1 MCILICFTLFL
12 ASYIV
17 YLSCIG
23 YVNDCASYCEQS
35 FINGSLAAS
44 VVMLIDATPTWLPGT
59 TAGASSFDYCLTI
72 RAEAVGAVTSLKVGF
87 AATPYIAKALELT
100 WPMSA
105 EVHRLIEVDEH
116 TFAKHW
122 IEPLKS
128 DCRRC
133 MHVQLMFLRSCL
145 TYACSISYLRFDTS
159 LLATKACP
167 DSSCDSGHC

>member
-12 ASYIV
+12 ASYFV

-59 TAGASSFDYCLTI
+59 TTGASSFDYCLTI
-72 RAEAVGAVTSLKVGF
+72 GAEAVGAVTSLEVGF
-87 AATPYIAKALELT
+87 AATPYIAIALELT

-105 EVHRLIEVDEH
+105 KEHRLIEVGEH
-116 TFAKHW
+116 TFVKH
-122 IEPLKS
+122 
-128 DCRRC
+128 
-133 MHVQLMFLRSCL
+133 
-145 TYACSISYLRFDTS
+145 
-159 LLATKACP
+159 
-167 DSSCDSGHC
+167 